1 MHDTTINDWL
11 DRLELQDPGSRGHA
25 ERVAIY
31 ALALGQKLGL
41 SSDELQQLRWLL
53 RHDHRDIP
61 FVAGDLTALHRA
73 RQLVGNGVRSDDDGQ
88 WTVIGASAQLA
99 HRFQR

>member
-41 SSDELQQLRWLL
+41 SSDELQQLRWGMLL
-53 RHDHRDIP
+53 LYMLVCLGITAWQLKRRDQQ
-61 FVAGDLTALHRA
+61 V
-73 RQLVGNGVRSDDDGQ
+73 
-88 WTVIGASAQLA
+88 
-99 HRFQR
+99 